1 MVDGAAKNCVE
12 LISVVAVVVVVAV
25 ALYTSGKSVVVPV
38 CVTRR
43 MMSPATASS
52 MKKAMVTAR
61 FMYRLLGTTCVS
73 FSDMDR
79 ELCRRAEKYV
89 NQN

>member
-12 LISVVAVVVVVAV
+12 LISVVALVVVVAV

-61 FMYRLLGTTCVS
+61 FMYRLLGTSTTCVS
-73 FSDMDR
+73 FKDIDR
-79 ELCRRAEKYV
+79 EPCSRAGK
-89 NQN
+89 